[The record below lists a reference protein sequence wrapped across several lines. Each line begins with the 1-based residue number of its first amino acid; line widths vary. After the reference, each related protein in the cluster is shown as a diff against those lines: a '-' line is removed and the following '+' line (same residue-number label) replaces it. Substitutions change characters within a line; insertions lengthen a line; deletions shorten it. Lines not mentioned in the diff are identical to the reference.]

1 MLSTRKIIFKAKPAA
16 ILFFLVFLFFGTA
29 SNLFAFEA
37 RKTENSFENTKS
49 NEKTVKVG
57 YYEKP
62 LFAEGME
69 IGEPKEGYGYE
80 YLQEISY
87 FAKWRYEYVYG
98 TFEELFEK
106 LKKGEIDLLGG
117 IRFTEERTEFFNFPD
132 YTMASNK
139 NGDYYLCTAK
149 NRLDLLSDLNS
160 ALYIITSND
169 PFFKK
174 DLEEKYYKPIP
185 INPELP
191 KIIENYVAKHD
202 FIKIGYFNDYLP
214 FCDTDSS
221 GKATGAVV
229 DIMRA
234 MLSALNIQDKI
245 SPEYIAY
252 DTFEEMLSDLK
263 EKKIDVVYPFSTDA
277 WLAEKN
283 GIYLSKTAVKS
294 GMYIAYAKAFNSET
308 TETVAINKSNMLQAH
323 YVKKNWTSAKIVFYD
338 SIDECLLAILTGKA
352 SCTIIN
358 SLRAGTILSNRKYRK
373 ILFMPLPAQDE
384 RCFGVESGNSD
395 LLRILNRGIYL
406 LGKDFGM
413 SVSMNY
419 ANKLYKYTLLEF
431 LSDNLE
437 LCFVI
442 IALSSILV
450 IVYFTRRQ
458 RKMKLQ
464 AIKDQHIQ
472 KQLKNALRNANIANN
487 IKTEFLN
494 NISHDMRT
502 PMNAILG
509 FATLAKENIGKY
521 SSNCAG
527 TNGEQGDENASAK
540 NEVKR
545 NEKDDGKNRNLDC
558 INQNDIEKMQNYLD
572 KIMNSGKQLLD
583 YVTEVMKVSCIK
595 GTENLSSEI
604 KITSPIK
611 TVADEPE
618 FLKPDFEESDSKKS
632 LGKAEFEEQKFEN
645 DSDSKEKNKNS
656 KSEKREIKNAAKFT
670 GTNILLVEDNEIN
683 VEIATEIIG
692 RTGAKIFCAK
702 NGKAALETFS
712 TSEEGFFDLIFTDLQ
727 MPVMDG
733 YEEARQIRSLPRKD
747 AQTIPIIA
755 LTAYAFENNSDDMEK
770 SKIND
775 YVLKPVRFDLI
786 QKIMEKY
793 LKNKMQSE

>member
-1 MLSTRKIIFKAKPAA
+1 MLPLRKIIFKAKSAA
-16 ILFFLVFLFFGTA
+16 ISFFLVFLFSGNKP
-29 SNLFAFEA
+29 NLFAFEA
-37 RKTENSFENTKS
+37 GKTENSFESIKS

-57 YYEKP
+57 YYEKS
-62 LFAEGME
+62 LYMEGMSADS
-69 IGEPKEGYGYE
+69 PKEGYGYE

-106 LKKGEIDLLGG
+106 LKTGEIDLLGG
-117 IRFTEERTEFFNFPD
+117 IRFTDERTKFFNFPD

-149 NRLDLLSDLNS
+149 NRQDLLDDLNS
-160 ALYIITSND
+160 ALYTITSND

-185 INPELP
+185 VNPQLP

-229 DIMRA
+229 DIMQA
-234 MLSALNIQDKI
+234 MLSALDIQDKI
-245 SPEYIAY
+245 APEFIAY
-252 DTFEEMLSDLK
+252 DTFEEMLDDLK
-263 EKKIDVVYPFSTDA
+263 DKKLDAVYPFSEDA
-277 WLAEKN
+277 WLAENN

-294 GMYIAYAKAFNSET
+294 GMYLAYAKIFSSET
-308 TETVAINKSNMLQAH
+308 TETVAINKNNLLQTH
-323 YVKKNWTSAKIVFYD
+323 YVKKNWPSAKIVFYD

-384 RCFGVESGNSD
+384 RGFGVEAGNSD

-437 LCFVI
+437 LCFMI
-442 IALSSILV
+442 IALSSVLV
-450 IVYFTRRQ
+450 IVYFTRHQ
-458 RKMKLQ
+458 QKLKLQ
-464 AIKDQHIQ
+464 ALKDQHIQ

-509 FATLAKENIGKY
+509 FAALAKENIGKH
-521 SSNCAG
+521 SKESNG
-527 TNGEQGDENASAK
+527 
-540 NEVKR
+540 
-545 NEKDDGKNRNLDC
+545 
-558 INQNDIEKMQNYLD
+558 DIEKTQDYLD

-583 YVTEVMKVSCIK
+583 YITEVLKVSCIK
-595 GTENLSSEI
+595 GTENLSPEI

-618 FLKPDFEESDSKKS
+618 FLKSDFEESN

-645 DSDSKEKNKNS
+645 ESDSKEKNKNS

-712 TSEEGFFDLIFTDLQ
+712 TTEEGFFDLIFTDLQ

>member
-1 MLSTRKIIFKAKPAA
+1 ML
-16 ILFFLVFLFFGTA
+16 FLVFLFFGKQA
-29 SNLFAFEA
+29 NLFAFEA
-37 RKTENSFENTKS
+37 GKTENSFENTKS

-57 YYEKP
+57 YYEKS

-69 IGEPKEGYGYE
+69 SDAPKEGYGYE

-160 ALYIITSND
+160 VLYIITSNY

-185 INPELP
+185 INSLLL

-245 SPEYIAY
+245 APEYIAY
-252 DTFEEMLSDLK
+252 GTFEEMLSDLK
-263 EKKIDVVYPFSTDA
+263 DKKIDAVYPFSADA

-283 GIYLSKTAVKS
+283 RLYLSRTAVKS
-294 GMYIAYAKAFNSET
+294 GMYLAYAKIFSSET
-308 TETVAINKSNMLQAH
+308 TETIAINKSNLLQTH
-323 YVKKNWTSAKIVFYD
+323 YVKKNWPNAKIVFYD

-384 RCFGVESGNSD
+384 RCFGVEAGNSD

-413 SVSMNY
+413 NVSMNY

-450 IVYFTRRQ
+450 LVYFTRRQ

-464 AIKDQHIQ
+464 ALKDQHIQ

-509 FATLAKENIGKY
+509 FAALAKENIGKY
-521 SSNCAG
+521 AG
-527 TNGEQGDENASAK
+527 NYFDKDDEKDADK
-540 NEVKR
+540 NELKNNGKD
-545 NEKDDGKNRNLDC
+545 NEKNRNLAC
-558 INQNDIEKMQNYLD
+558 INQNDIEKTQNYLD

-583 YVTEVMKVSCIK
+583 YITEVLKVSCIK

-611 TVADEPE
+611 TVSDEPDFE
-618 FLKPDFEESDSKKS
+618 KSDFEESDFKDSNLKKTER
-632 LGKAEFEEQKFEN
+632 KEQKFEN
-645 DSDSKEKNKNS
+645 DSDSKGKNGNS
-656 KSEKREIKNAAKFT
+656 KPALEKRETKNAAKFT

-683 VEIATEIIG
+683 VEIATEIIS

-702 NGKAALETFS
+702 DGKAALDTFS
-712 TSEEGFFDLIFTDLQ
+712 ESEEEFFDLIFTDLQ

-755 LTAYAFENNSDDMEK
+755 LTAYAFENNGDDMEK

-775 YVLKPVRFDLI
+775 YVLKPVRLDLI

-793 LKNKMQSE
+793 LKHKMQSE

>member
-1 MLSTRKIIFKAKPAA
+1 MLSIRKIIFKTKPAV
-16 ILFFLVFLFFGTA
+16 ILFFLAFLFLGTA
-29 SNLFAFEA
+29 ENLFAFEI
-37 RKTENSFENTKS
+37 TK

-57 YYEKP
+57 YYEKS

-69 IGEPKEGYGYE
+69 NDAPKEGYGYE

-117 IRFTEERTEFFNFPD
+117 IRFTEERTKFFNFPD

-149 NRLDLLSDLNS
+149 NRADLLSDLNS

-185 INPELP
+185 INPLLP

-221 GKATGAVV
+221 GNATGAVV

-245 SPEYIAY
+245 APEYIAY
-252 DTFEEMLSDLK
+252 NTFEEMLSDLK
-263 EKKIDVVYPFSTDA
+263 DKKIDVVYPFSADA

-283 GIYLSKTAVKS
+283 GLYLSRTAVKS
-294 GMYIAYAKAFNSET
+294 GMYLAYAKIFNSET
-308 TETVAINKSNMLQAH
+308 TETIAINKNNLLQTH
-323 YVKKNWTSAKIVFYD
+323 YVKKNWPNAKIVFYD

-384 RCFGVESGNSD
+384 RCFGVEAGNSD

-413 SVSMNY
+413 NVSMNY

-442 IALSSILV
+442 IAISSILV
-450 IVYFTRRQ
+450 LVYFTRRQ

-464 AIKDQHIQ
+464 ALKDQHIQ
-472 KQLKNALRNANIANN
+472 KQLKSALRNANIANN

-509 FATLAKENIGKY
+509 FAALAKENIGKY
-521 SSNCAG
+521 AGNPASNYAEINDEKVAG
-527 TNGEQGDENASAK
+527 K
-540 NEVKR
+540 NEVR
-545 NEKDDGKNRNLDC
+545 NDEKDAGKNSENFAR
-558 INQNDIEKMQNYLD
+558 INKSDIEKTQNYLD

-583 YVTEVMKVSCIK
+583 YITEVLKVSCIK

-611 TVADEPE
+611 TVSDEPDFE
-618 FLKPDFEESDSKKS
+618 KSGFEESDLKKS
-632 LGKAEFEEQKFEN
+632 NLEKPKSKEQEIN
-645 DSDSKEKNKNS
+645 DNYDSKEKNDS
-656 KSEKREIKNAAKFT
+656 ESEKRETKNTAKFA

-702 NGKAALETFS
+702 DGKAALDTFS
-712 TSEEGFFDLIFTDLQ
+712 ESEEGFFDLIFTDLQ

-747 AQTIPIIA
+747 AEAIPIIA
-755 LTAYAFENNSDDMEK
+755 LTAYAFENNGGDMAK

-793 LKNKMQSE
+793 LSHKMQSE

>member
-1 MLSTRKIIFKAKPAA
+1 MLSTRKIIFKAKSAA

-174 DLEEKYYKPIP
+174 DLEEKYYKLIP

-323 YVKKNWTSAKIVFYD
+323 YVKKNWPSAKIVFYD

-540 NEVKR
+540 NEIKR

-618 FLKPDFEESDSKKS
+618 FLKPDFEESN
-632 LGKAEFEEQKFEN
+632 LGKAEFEEQRFEN

-712 TSEEGFFDLIFTDLQ
+712 TTEEGFFDLIFTDLQ

>member
-1 MLSTRKIIFKAKPAA
+1 MLSTRKIIFKTKSAA
-16 ILFFLVFLFFGTA
+16 ILFFLVFLFFGKQA
-29 SNLFAFEA
+29 NLFAFEA
-37 RKTENSFENTKS
+37 GKTENSFENAKS
-49 NEKTVKVG
+49 NEKIVKVG
-57 YYEKP
+57 YYEKS

-69 IGEPKEGYGYE
+69 SDAPKEGYGYE

-160 ALYIITSND
+160 ALYTITSND

-185 INPELP
+185 INPQLP

-245 SPEYIAY
+245 APEYIAY

-263 EKKIDVVYPFSTDA
+263 DKKIDVVYPFSADA

-283 GIYLSKTAVKS
+283 RLYLSRTAVKS
-294 GMYIAYAKAFNSET
+294 GMYLAYAKIFNSET
-308 TETVAINKSNMLQAH
+308 TETIAINKSNLLQTH
-323 YVKKNWTSAKIVFYD
+323 YVKKNWPDAKIVFYD

-384 RCFGVESGNSD
+384 RCFGVEAGNSD

-413 SVSMNY
+413 NVSMNY

-450 IVYFTRRQ
+450 LVYFTRRQ

-464 AIKDQHIQ
+464 ALKDQHIQ

-509 FATLAKENIGKY
+509 FAALAKENIGKY
-521 SSNCAG
+521 AD
-527 TNGEQGDENASAK
+527 TNSDKNDEKAADK
-540 NEVKR
+540 NELKN
-545 NEKDDGKNRNLDC
+545 NEKDDGKNRNLAC
-558 INQNDIEKMQNYLD
+558 INQTAIEKTQNYLD

-583 YVTEVMKVSCIK
+583 YITEVLKVSCIK

-611 TVADEPE
+611 TVSDEPDFE
-618 FLKPDFEESDSKKS
+618 KSDFEESDFKNSKLEKT
-632 LGKAEFEEQKFEN
+632 EREEQKFEN
-645 DSDSKEKNKNS
+645 DSDSEEKNGIS
-656 KSEKREIKNAAKFT
+656 KSESEKRENKNAAKFT

-702 NGKAALETFS
+702 DGKAALDIFS
-712 TSEEGFFDLIFTDLQ
+712 ESEEGFFDLIFTDLQ

-755 LTAYAFENNSDDMEK
+755 LTAYAFENNGDDMEK

-793 LKNKMQSE
+793 LKHKMQSD